1 LSEFRN
7 ISDNEF
13 SKVVKSDKIVILDFW
28 AEWCVPCKYIE
39 KVLKEIKEKY
49 ENDIDIYKVN
59 VQDTNIGTLFA
70 VSSVPT
76 LLIFKNGKP
85 VANIIGS
92 KSKEEIESI
101 IQRYL

>member
-1 LSEFRN
+1 MSEFRN